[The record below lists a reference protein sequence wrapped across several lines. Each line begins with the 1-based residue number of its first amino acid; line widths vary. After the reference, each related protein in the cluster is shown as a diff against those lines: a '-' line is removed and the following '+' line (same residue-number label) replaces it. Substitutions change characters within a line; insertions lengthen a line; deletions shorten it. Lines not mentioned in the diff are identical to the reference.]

1 MKDQINGTN
10 CSLIGFG
17 YFLARPYLWIGPLF
31 AALLALIILM
41 GVFFLVAYFS
51 WPTSVGTG
59 WLSYSWGVLKSFGYA
74 SISILALWVSLFPI
88 ILNVAFERM
97 AARILHENKKEV
109 KAEGMGQATFSSIQ
123 VIFRTLGWRL
133 FWPLAAIVCLFF
145 FGPLTIFIAQIG
157 MAHIAVIDGCDLSLS
172 VQGVKGSVRIKQIKE
187 RRGPILV
194 GGFMAGL
201 LSIILTATIIGWVF
215 WLPGVY
221 AGTVLWSMHW
231 NQIKASQPG

>member
-1 MKDQINGTN
+1 MKDQVNGTN
-10 CSLIGFG
+10 CSMVGFG
-17 YFLARPYLWIGPLF
+17 YFLARPHLWLGPLF

-41 GVFFLVAYFS
+41 GIFFLVAYFS
-51 WPTSVGTG
+51 WPQTDTG
-59 WLSYSWGVLKSFGYA
+59 WISYSWGVLKSFGYA

-97 AARILHENKKEV
+97 AARILHEQKKEV
-109 KAEGMGQATFSSIQ
+109 KAEGMGQATLSSIQ

-133 FWPLAAIVCLFF
+133 FWPFAAIVSLFF

-157 MAHIAVIDGCDLSLS
+157 MGHIAIIDGCDLSLS
-172 VQGVKGSVRIKQIKE
+172 VQGVNGRTRIKQIKQ
-187 RRGPILV
+187 RRGPILM

-231 NQIKASQPG
+231 TKDAKRD